1 MARQANPEVL
11 AGFLEEA
18 RGYLPQIRQGIEAYR
33 ADPAQLDALRE
44 SYRQAH
50 IIKGAAA
57 MVGLA
62 DLSHIAYHLETALED
77 VLEGGLPLTDAV
89 HEQMGKSVA
98 EIAEHLE
105 QLARGAGHVPPPEG
119 QAQADPKPYD
129 PSGEGSPV
137 AVEPPA
143 SAEASAAHAAP
154 EPAPPPD
161 PVAHELA
168 APPAAEAQ
176 PSVPDLQ
183 ADLSELSGGPAEEA
197 PVEPEIPTTSP
208 DAAADFLQSLLAGN
222 GGLPEEAAEAQPA
235 DPHDPGAAPG
245 AADSSRGLQAE
256 ATRLAEEPA
265 QVPPAEQ
272 ATPSDAA
279 QAADPLQDLLASFRG
294 LSEETT
300 DETPGDHPASAAAEE
315 PPQAPIPGE
324 DSSVTATLQNLYEC
338 YSSLLGKADD
348 GAASAEPV
356 VPGGEQATAEML
368 HSLLER
374 YSSMLKKPEDEPP
387 GEPAAPEEAPPAAR
401 VSDDDSEEDGAA
413 ADEVS
418 PELVEVFAL
427 EAEEHLGNITTL
439 LPALEKQPDNKELV
453 QAIRRSAH
461 TLKGSAAMVGF
472 RKITRLAHRMEDL
485 LDLLY
490 EGGAAIT
497 PETIQLLFASSDAL
511 QDLAQGKGDEAAV
524 RGLYQRYQQLLGQT
538 AAQEP
543 AAAAAKPAPVVVPRT
558 EAIPAEAE
566 PGVEQELAAASDQ
579 GATERQSEAAPGVP
593 RRSGQVVRVPLERLD
608 ELVKLV
614 SELVI
619 TRTAFEQ
626 RLADHLRQMEE
637 LQLSAERLRRVSTK
651 LETQYE
657 ARTLGGRRLFGRAQ
671 EGGGGSRGASTL
683 LGGGS
688 FEAYGFDDLE
698 FDRYTDFHLL
708 SRELAESTTD
718 IHTVGGELTSLNGDF
733 ESFLNRQARLC
744 TEIQDKLMR
753 VRMVPLA
760 TLASRLHRTVRNV
773 ATQQGKQVELV
784 LEGEDTELDKTVLE
798 EMADPLL
805 HLLRNAVDHGIE
817 PPALR
822 EVRGK
827 PARGQI
833 RLRAY
838 HEGTQVVIQI
848 RDDGAGVEP
857 QVVRAAAVRSG
868 FVTAADAEGL
878 AEEELL
884 NLVFL
889 PGFSTAREVSEVSGR
904 GVGLDIVKAHVHKL
918 KGTLALTSQP
928 GAGTTFTIRLP
939 LTLAI
944 MRALLVKA
952 HGQPFAIPLS
962 TVTQILRLEQ
972 EDNELV
978 GREPVLRVG
987 GQVYPRIEL
996 GKALNLKQPPDET
1009 VTRQPVLLLNLG
1021 DRQVALVVDELLGGR
1036 EIVIKNLGTHVRRL
1050 HGVTGATLT
1059 GDGTVV
1065 LIVNPAELVREP
1077 VRARA
1082 ATRAP
1087 TVAPARAARRALT
1100 VLVVD
1105 DSPSVRRVV
1114 TNLIKSA
1121 GWTAVAAKDGL
1132 DALEQLHRAT
1142 AAPDLVLLDVEMPR
1156 MDGYELLTTLKREGP
1171 YQHIPVVMVTSRAG
1185 EKHRRKALDLGAS
1198 AYVVKPYQDAE
1209 LLQIIRTLV
1218 REAQPAVVV

>member
-1 MARQANPEVL
+1 MARQADPEVL

-33 ADPAQLDALRE
+33 ADPAQLESLRE
-44 SYRQAH
+44 AYRQAH

-62 DLSHIAYHLETALED
+62 DLSHIAFHLEAALDD
-77 VLEGGLPLTDAV
+77 VLEAGRPLTDELHGLMV
-89 HEQMGKSVA
+89 KSVE
-98 EIAEHLE
+98 EIAGHLE
-105 QLARGAGHVPPPEG
+105 EQGQASPKSHDFAPGESPAAVESPASSEANAPPETPE
-119 QAQADPKPYD
+119 AEVSADADTPISVPNLLTEMSD
-129 PSGEGSPV
+129 ASQGSDAGAPVVPDVLAGSP
-137 AVEPPA
+137 E
-143 SAEASAAHAAP
+143 
-154 EPAPPPD
+154 
-161 PVAHELA
+161 
-168 APPAAEAQ
+168 
-176 PSVPDLQ
+176 
-183 ADLSELSGGPAEEA
+183 
-197 PVEPEIPTTSP
+197 
-208 DAAADFLQSLLAGN
+208 AADFLESLLAGE
-222 GGLPEEAAEAQPA
+222 GELPEETIGTQLEHQP
-235 DPHDPGAAPG
+235 
-245 AADSSRGLQAE
+245 
-256 ATRLAEEPA
+256 
-265 QVPPAEQ
+265 
-272 ATPSDAA
+272 
-279 QAADPLQDLLASFRG
+279 
-294 LSEETT
+294 
-300 DETPGDHPASAAAEE
+300 SAVDTEHG
-315 PPQAPIPGE
+315 PQAPDTDA
-324 DSSVTATLQNLYEC
+324 DSKKTLQSLYES
-338 YSSLLGKADD
+338 YSSLLSGPDD
-348 GAASAEPV
+348 AASSAEPM
-356 VPGGEQATAEML
+356 ATGAEEATPEML

-374 YSSMLKKPEDEPP
+374 YSNLLKNPEDEVP
-387 GEPAAPEEAPPAAR
+387 GEGLAPGPEEALIAPAR
-401 VSDDDSEEDGAA
+401 VYEDEAEEDGAA
-413 ADEVS
+413 EDEVS
-418 PELVEVFAL
+418 PELVEIFAQ
-427 EAEEHLGNITTL
+427 EAEEHLSNIGTL
-439 LPALEKQPDNKELV
+439 LPALQGEPDNKELV
-453 QAIRRSAH
+453 QSIRRSAH
-461 TLKGSAAMVGF
+461 TLKGAGATVGF
-472 RKITRLAHRMEDL
+472 RKLTRLAHRMEDL

-490 EGGAAIT
+490 EGGAAVT
-497 PETIQLLFASSDAL
+497 PETIQLLFASTDAL
-511 QDLAQGKGDEAAV
+511 QDLAQGKGDDAAV
-524 RGLYQRYQQLLGQT
+524 RALYRRYEQLLGQAPSQESAPAVVTRAPATVVDT
-538 AAQEP
+538 AD
-543 AAAAAKPAPVVVPRT
+543 VS
-558 EAIPAEAE
+558 AERE
-566 PGVEQELAAASDQ
+566 PGAGHELAAAANPGTAEQ
-579 GATERQSEAAPGVP
+579 KPGAARAVP
-593 RRSGQVVRVPLERLD
+593 RRSGQLVRVPLERLD

-614 SELVI
+614 SELAI

-657 ARTLGGRRLFGRAQ
+657 ARTLGGRRSFGRAQ
-671 EGGGGSRGASTL
+671 QEGGGPHGSRFAPSL
-683 LGGGS
+683 LGGS
-688 FEAYGFDDLE
+688 AFEAYGFDDLE

-718 IHTVGGELTSLNGDF
+718 IHTVGGELTALNGDF
-733 ESFLNRQARLC
+733 ESLLNRQARLSS
-744 TEIQDKLMR
+744 EIQDKLMR

-773 ATQQGKQVELV
+773 AEQQGKQVELV

-827 PARGQI
+827 SARGQI

-838 HEGTQVVIQI
+838 HEGAQVIIQI

-857 QVVRAAAVRSG
+857 QVVRAAAVRNG
-868 FVTAADAEGL
+868 FVAATDAEQL
-878 AEEELL
+878 TEEELF

-904 GVGLDIVKAHVHKL
+904 GVGLDIVKANVHKL
-918 KGTLALTSQP
+918 KGTLALASQP

-952 HGQPFAIPLS
+952 HSQTFAIPLG

-972 EDNELV
+972 EDTELV

-996 GKALNLKQPPDET
+996 GKALNLRQPPDET
-1009 VTRQPVLLLNLG
+1009 VTRRPVLLLNLG

-1077 VRARA
+1077 A
-1082 ATRAP
+1082 RAP
-1087 TVAPARAARRALT
+1087 TRVIPATPARAAHRTLT

-1114 TNLIKSA
+1114 SNLIKSA

-1132 DALEQLHRAT
+1132 DALEQLHRAA

-1185 EKHRRKALDLGAS
+1185 EKHRRKALELGAS

-1209 LLQIIRTLV
+1209 MLQIIRTLA
-1218 REAQPAVVV
+1218 REAQPAAV